1 MVKMNKKGILFTL
14 GLTFLALVVLSLAVL
29 IFHNTQEAEGII
41 AKLAVLDR
49 VYDLDTSIQR
59 SLGDIFALRSG
70 ISINITNTSVSF
82 EEILQNNN
90 QGTFNTTLHNFKGF
104 IESNSF
110 NINLTITNMAEM
122 PLTIM
127 PNNIAYKHKDNWSNI
142 EVLPTSVNFNGYSV
156 FIEIDKNV
164 SCISCTWTFV
174 AGSFN
179 LSLEVC
185 DVNNCAYTSQMI
197 DPSANNEVRVDK
209 LEDSSNLILI
219 KVNNNGRLSIN
230 LTQDIS
236 VRARTT
242 VLVNQPANVM
252 ADSLS
257 LILNFGEFGVYKQ
270 SNVKII

>member
-1 MVKMNKKGILFTL
+1 MNKKGILFTL

-49 VYDLDTSIQR
+49 VYDLDNSIQG

-70 ISINITNTSVSF
+70 ISINITNTSISF
-82 EEILQNNN
+82 EEILPNNN
-90 QGTFNTTLHNFKGF
+90 PAFNNTLHQFKGF

-142 EVLPTSVNFNGYSV
+142 EVLPTSVNFNGYSL
-156 FIEIDKNV
+156 FMDIPKNV
-164 SCISCTWTFV
+164 SCTWNVV

-179 LSLEVC
+179 LSLEVIG
-185 DVNNCAYTSQMI
+185 DVTNCAYASQMI
-197 DPSANNEVRVDK
+197 NPSADNEIRIDK

-236 VRARTT
+236 VRARTA

-257 LILNFGEFGVYKQ
+257 LTLNFGDFGVYKQ